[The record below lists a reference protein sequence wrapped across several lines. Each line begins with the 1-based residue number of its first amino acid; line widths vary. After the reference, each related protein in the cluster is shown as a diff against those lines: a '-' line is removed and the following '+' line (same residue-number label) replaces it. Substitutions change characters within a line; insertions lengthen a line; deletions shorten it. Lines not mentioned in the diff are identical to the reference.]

1 MELVGAPAALAATA
15 GFHVIRRVLCLALAA
30 VLLAA
35 CGEAA
40 PPLPEPLP
48 VRFDAASLP
57 PIDLPRDDAPHDNLT
72 EWWYVSGHLQTA
84 EGDPFGFEF
93 ALFQSIRSGAPP
105 GYAAHFAVT
114 DVDRQRFHYGERT
127 EMADS
132 IEGPADASAPSLDLS
147 VGGWTLRDVPG
158 GFAISAGLDTVALQL
173 ELIPSKPAAIH
184 NESGILDFSPFG
196 WSYYYSYTRADV
208 RGVLLDQGLPRPVT
222 GTAWIDHQWGDFISV
237 ASGGWDW
244 YSVHLDD
251 GRDFT
256 ASVVRDE
263 LGATVLQYGTLVGPA
278 GETTHLRADDLA
290 IQATGAWTSPHTG
303 VVYPSGWTVSVPGQ
317 GLLLR
322 LDPLLLDQELDTR
335 GSTGVVYWEGAVS
348 VSGDGGE
355 AGLGYVELT
364 GYGPP
369 PSLRESSRT

>member
-1 MELVGAPAALAATA
+1 M
-15 GFHVIRRVLCLALAA
+15 IRRALVLALAA

-35 CGEAA
+35 CGNAAQPLPA
-40 PPLPEPLP
+40 PPPST
-48 VRFDAASLP
+48 FDVASLP
-57 PIDLPRDDAPHDNLT
+57 PVDLPRDDAPHNNLT

-93 ALFQSIRSGAPP
+93 ALFQSDRSDAPR

-114 DVDRQRFHYGERT
+114 DIGRQRFHYGERT
-127 EMADS
+127 EVADAV
-132 IEGPADASAPSLDLS
+132 EAAADASTPSLDLS

-173 ELIPSKPAAIH
+173 ELTPTKPAAIH
-184 NESGILDFSPFG
+184 NQTGVLDFSPFG

-263 LGATVLQYGTLVGPA
+263 LGATVLQYGTLVGPG
-278 GETTHLRADDLA
+278 GETTHLRADDLE
-290 IQATGAWTSPHTG
+290 IRATSSWTSPHTG
-303 VVYPSGWTVSVPGQ
+303 AIYPSGWTISVPGH
-317 GLLLR
+317 GLRLR

-335 GSTGVVYWEGAVS
+335 GSTGVVYWEGAVG
-348 VSGDGGE
+348 VSGADGETGR
-355 AGLGYVELT
+355 GYVEQT

-369 PSLRESSRT
+369 PARRESSRT

>member
-1 MELVGAPAALAATA
+1 M
-15 GFHVIRRVLCLALAA
+15 IRRALCLVLAA

-35 CGEAA
+35 CGEVA
-40 PPLPEPLP
+40 PPLPEPPP
-48 VRFDAASLP
+48 VPFDAASQP
-57 PIDLPRDDAPHDNLT
+57 PIDLPRDDAPHTNLT

-93 ALFQSIRSGAPP
+93 ALFQSIRRGAPP

-114 DVDRQRFHYGERT
+114 DIGRQRFHYGERT
-127 EMADS
+127 EVA
-132 IEGPADASAPSLDLS
+132 EPFGTRLAQPAGLDLS
-147 VGGWTLRDVPG
+147 VDGWTLRDVPG
-158 GFAISAGLDTVALQL
+158 GFSISAGLETVALQI

-184 NESGILDFSPFG
+184 NETGILDFSPFG
-196 WSYYYSYTRADV
+196 WSYYYSYTRAAV
-208 RGVLLDQGLPRPVT
+208 RGVLLDQGLPRPVS

-237 ASGGWDW
+237 AAGGWDW

-256 ASVVRDE
+256 VSVVRDE
-263 LGATVLQYGTLVGPA
+263 NGATVLQYGTLVGPA
-278 GETTHLRADDLA
+278 GKTAHLRSDDLEVH
-290 IQATGAWTSPHTG
+290 ATGSWTSPRTG
-303 VVYPSGWTVSVPGQ
+303 AVYPSGWTISVPGQ
-317 GLLLR
+317 GLRLR
-322 LDPLLLDQELDTR
+322 LEPLLLDQELDTR
-335 GSTGVVYWEGAVS
+335 GSTGVVYWEGAVR

-369 PSLRESSRT
+369 RPPPA

>member
-1 MELVGAPAALAATA
+1 M
-15 GFHVIRRVLCLALAA
+15 IRRALWMALAA

-40 PPLPEPLP
+40 PPLAEPPP

-57 PIDLPRDDAPHDNLT
+57 PIDLPSDDAPHDNLT

-93 ALFQSIRSGAPP
+93 ALFQSVRAGAPP

-114 DVDRQRFHYGERT
+114 DIGRQRFHYGERT
-127 EMADS
+127 EVADLR
-132 IEGPADASAPSLDLS
+132 DAQLGLPTGLDLS
-147 VGGWTLRDVPG
+147 VDGWTLRDAPG
-158 GFAISAGLDTVALQL
+158 GFAISAGLGTVALQL
-173 ELIPSKPAAIH
+173 ELIPTKPAAIH
-184 NESGILDFSPFG
+184 NQTGVLDFSPFG
-196 WSYYYSYTRADV
+196 WSYYYSYTRAEV
-208 RGVLLDQGLPRPVT
+208 RGVLLDRGLPRPVT
-222 GTAWIDHQWGDFISV
+222 GTAWIDHQWGDFITV

-263 LGATVLQYGTLVGPA
+263 LGVTVLQYGTLIGPC
-278 GETTHLRADDLA
+278 GESTHLRADDLEV
-290 IQATGAWTSPHTG
+290 QATGSWTSPHTG
-303 VVYPSGWTVSVPGQ
+303 AVYPSGWILTVPSE
-317 GLLLR
+317 GLRLRLEPLLR
-322 LDPLLLDQELDTR
+322 DQELDTR

-348 VSGDGGE
+348 VSGESGE
-355 AGLGYVELT
+355 IGRGYVELT
-364 GYGPP
+364 GYAQPTPEAEPP
-369 PSLRESSRT
+369 PA

>member
-1 MELVGAPAALAATA
+1 M
-15 GFHVIRRVLCLALAA
+15 IRRALCLALFAL
-30 VLLAA
+30 LLAS
-35 CGEAA
+35 CGEVP
-40 PPLPEPLP
+40 PPLPEPP
-48 VRFDAASLP
+48 PHRFDAASLP
-57 PIDLPRDDAPHDNLT
+57 PIELPRDDAPHANLT

-93 ALFQSIRSGAPP
+93 ALFQSIRAGAPP

-114 DVDRQRFHYGERT
+114 DIGRQRFQYGERT
-127 EMADS
+127 EVADPFAVP
-132 IEGPADASAPSLDLS
+132 PAQPAGLDLS
-147 VGGWTLRDVPG
+147 VDGWTLRNVPG
-158 GFAISAGLDTVALQL
+158 GFAISAGLETVALQV
-173 ELIPSKPAAIH
+173 ELIPTKPAAIH
-184 NESGILDFSPFG
+184 NETGVLDFSPFG

-208 RGVLLDQGLPRPVT
+208 RGVLLDQGLPRHVT

-237 ASGGWDW
+237 ADGGWDW

-263 LGATVLQYGTLVGPA
+263 DGATVLQYGTLVGPA
-278 GETTHLRADDLA
+278 GETAHLRADDLEV
-290 IQATGAWTSPHTG
+290 QATGSWTSPRTG
-303 VVYPSGWTVSVPGQ
+303 SVYPSGWTISVPGE
-317 GLLLR
+317 GLR
-322 LDPLLLDQELDTR
+322 LRLEPLLLDQELDTR

-369 PSLRESSRT
+369 APPPA